1 MIRSNSGQAFNDNN
15 GAQDEVFA
23 ECVVSRVRRRW
34 DVRGRRLSVRLR
46 KEDMMPVPSHLRGFV
61 LPLDGVIDEEALS
74 AGSAVHAA
82 FGCFD

>member
-1 MIRSNSGQAFNDNN
+1 
-15 GAQDEVFA
+15 
-23 ECVVSRVRRRW
+23 
-34 DVRGRRLSVRLR
+34 
-46 KEDMMPVPSHLRGFV
+46 MMPVPSHLRGFV